1 VPLGEQGTQ
10 LALALPLATAP
21 ELPALSAWDRL
32 IADYA
37 TTGVAI
43 EHHPMQLLRPGLE
56 RDGVLSSRDLD
67 EVPHGQ
73 AVRVGGLVM
82 ARQRPGTANG
92 VSFLLLED
100 EFGTVNLIV
109 PPPVYERHRMAVRS
123 EPLVVAAGTLERF
136 ASAGGAINIV
146 VRSLRALESPDQPLA
161 TVTAL
166 PDQAHEP
173 VPLDVIQERKVRA
186 ARAEREE
193 GELVA
198 AAAGGGDFRA
208 VAPPVMSFAQ
218 GRRR

>member
-1 VPLGEQGTQ
+1 ME
-10 LALALPLATAP
+10 
-21 ELPALSAWDRL
+21 
-32 IADYA
+32 
-37 TTGVAI
+37 
-43 EHHPMQLLRPGLE
+43 LLRPGLE
-56 RDGVLSSRDLD
+56 RDRVLSSRELDDL
-67 EVPHGQ
+67 PHGHP
-73 AVRVGGLVM
+73 VRVGGLVM
-82 ARQRPGTANG
+82 ARQRPGTAKG

-123 EPLVVAAGTLERF
+123 EPLVVAEGTLERF
-136 ASAGGAINIV
+136 ASSGGAINIV
-146 VRSLRALESPDQPLA
+146 VRSLRGLDSPDQRKA
-161 TVTAL
+161 TVRAL

-173 VPLDVIQERKVRA
+173 VPLDVVQERKVRA

-193 GELVA
+193 GELV